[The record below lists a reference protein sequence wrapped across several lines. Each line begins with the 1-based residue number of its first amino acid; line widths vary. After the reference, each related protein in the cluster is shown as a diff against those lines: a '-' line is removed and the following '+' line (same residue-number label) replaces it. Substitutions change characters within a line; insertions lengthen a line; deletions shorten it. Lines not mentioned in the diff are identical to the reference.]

1 MSERREWWKVN
12 GATPSAGA
20 PYKQG
25 WSKFTRSD
33 RRGRDNLPLGFI
45 TGVNASLPGGLKVT
59 ALAYNENTDWHDL
72 EFDDGSVACSRV
84 CTSLA

>member
-1 MSERREWWKVN
+1 MN

-59 ALAYNENTDWHDL
+59 ALAYNENTDWRFPVFFHNITVL
-72 EFDDGSVACSRV
+72 VFQV
-84 CTSLA
+84 T